1 MYMDFHHNLPE
12 TLFLLSLENFPRNF
26 DEQRA
31 TMYFSLCET
40 LLDYFSD
47 LPFLQIQ
54 VILRILPWGFKT
66 TNGIIC

>member
-31 TMYFSLCET
+31 TMYISLCET

-54 VILRILPWGFKT
+54 VILRILP
-66 TNGIIC
+66 